1 MDSQGLKKLQLKWY
15 LKLKESG
22 FKDIEDSQGYLISS
36 ANHNL
41 GMTRLRL
48 WRRSKEE
55 YYRLAAGVLFERK
68 FPKGRVLSEEH
79 YKAVWKLH
87 IEGMSY
93 REIGK
98 IMGLSKSSV
107 QFRIRRM
114 RRIFFKSER

>member
-1 MDSQGLKKLQLKWY
+1 MDSQSLKKLQLKWY
-15 LKLKESG
+15 LKLKEEG
-22 FKDIEDSQGYLISS
+22 FKDIEDSQGRLISS

-41 GMTRLRL
+41 GLTRLRL

-55 YYRLAAGVLFERK
+55 YYRLATGLLFEGK
-68 FPKGRVLSEEH
+68 FPKGRALSEEH
-79 YKAVWKLH
+79 YKAVWALH
-87 IEGMSY
+87 VEGMSY